1 MLNRVLDVGCSV
13 GRSSFEL
20 AREYN
25 EVVGL
30 DYSQVRVKLC
40 CSSVFTHDAYM
51 LVSVP
56 DPRTRYRDYIH
67 AYHHDFHMVAAMPF
81 SPVKVLHVLY
91 CTWLPL
97 NAFLH

>member
-56 DPRTRYRDYIH
+56 DPRTGTETTY
-67 AYHHDFHMVAAMPF
+67 MPTIMIF
-81 SPVKVLHVLY
+81 I
-91 CTWLPL
+91 W
-97 NAFLH
+97 